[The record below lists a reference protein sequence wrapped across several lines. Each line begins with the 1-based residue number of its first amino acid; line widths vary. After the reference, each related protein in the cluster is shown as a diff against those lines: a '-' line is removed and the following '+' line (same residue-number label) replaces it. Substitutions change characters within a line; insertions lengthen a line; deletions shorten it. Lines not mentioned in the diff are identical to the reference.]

1 MTFNAENLLLIG
13 SVLIFISIIV
23 TKRTYHFGIPSLLIF
38 LIVGMLFGSDGLGLQ
53 FNNASQAQ
61 FIGMMALSVILF
73 TGGMDTRIAEIKPVL
88 WQGLVLST
96 MGVLLTTFITGLF
109 IYLISGWSAIS
120 ISMSL
125 LTSMLLA
132 ATMSSTDSA
141 SVFNL
146 LRSQKMMLKNNLRP
160 MLELESGSNDPMAYM
175 LTIVLIQIISAGEAN
190 AGNIVKEFAL
200 QFAIGGI
207 AGYAMGKFMV
217 WMLNK
222 IKGFVIG
229 VVLFTPILALIL
241 YFTSK
246 FSSTWW
252 LWGFVAVALFQT
264 LMIVI
269 YPMFIIP
276 LFNKLEDL
284 PEGELKTALFDL
296 AKRGGFFAK
305 TIQVIDGSRR
315 SAHSNAYFTGF
326 GKFRRIVL
334 FDTLI
339 NQLQQSELEA
349 VLAHEI
355 GHYRKGHIV
364 KMIVVSYAMTFVMFA
379 FLGYLA
385 DCRWF
390 YEQFGFSQGQGIG
403 SVLLIFALFSGAFTF
418 WFAPVSNY
426 FSRKREYE
434 ADTFAAELCGGGQ
447 PLISALKK
455 LHKKNLGNLTPH
467 PLYSAFHYSH
477 PTLLER
483 MDNLYR

>member
-1 MTFNAENLLLIG
+1 MSLAVFIVVAACALKLCASTFLECLNLKSLRDHAGAVPEAFSSFMDAQTYAKSGEYTRQKTKFCIAEDSFSFVFLTALLVSGAFPYMYGKGLEMLG
-13 SVLIFISIIV
+13 SGVWGQALTLVGIFAVIS
-23 TKRTYHFGIPSLLIF
+23 IPSLPFEFFEQFSIEQRF
-38 LIVGMLFGSDGLGLQ
+38 GFNKSTVGLWVSD
-53 FNNASQAQ
+53 
-61 FIGMMALSVILF
+61 
-73 TGGMDTRIAEIKPVL
+73 
-88 WQGLVLST
+88 
-96 MGVLLTTFITGLF
+96 
-109 IYLISGWSAIS
+109 
-120 ISMSL
+120 
-125 LTSMLLA
+125 
-132 ATMSSTDSA
+132 
-141 SVFNL
+141 
-146 LRSQKMMLKNNLRP
+146 
-160 MLELESGSNDPMAYM
+160 
-175 LTIVLIQIISAGEAN
+175 
-190 AGNIVKEFAL
+190 
-200 QFAIGGI
+200 
-207 AGYAMGKFMV
+207 
-217 WMLNK
+217 K

-284 PEGELKTALFDL
+284 PDGELKTALFDL

-339 NQLQQSELEA
+339 DQLQQSELEA

-364 KMIVVSYAMTFVMFA
+364 KMIVVSYVMTFVMFA